1 MNEIRESAVGFIERY
16 DLVYQTGL
24 FLRIVVAGFLGY
36 LIGYERKNRYKGAGM
51 RTHAIVAMGAA
62 LMMVVSKY
70 GFRDIPDFDPSRIAA
85 QIVSGIGFL
94 GAGVIFVKNNS
105 VSGLTT
111 AAGIWATA
119 GVGMAIG
126 AGAFYLGCGSGLLLI
141 FIQIL
146 LHDVPFLAKEPY
158 RNILKITT
166 TNYDVIITELFQ
178 HFKEE
183 KIKVLNVKI
192 GKSKDSTKVELDL
205 LYPAGYDKNSLVIKW
220 SGDKRIESI
229 NG

>member
-1 MNEIRESAVGFIERY
+1 MDQVQQGLVNFVERY
-16 DLVYQTGL
+16 DLIFQTSL
-24 FLRIVVAGFLGY
+24 FLRIIVAGVLGY

-62 LMMVVSKY
+62 LIMVVSKY
-70 GFRDIPDFDPSRIAA
+70 GFRDIPDYDASRIAS

-126 AGAFYLGCGSGLLLI
+126 AGAYYVGCASGLLLV
-141 FIQIL
+141 FTQIL
-146 LHDVPFLAKEPY
+146 LHDVPFLSKEPY
-158 RNILKITT
+158 RSILKITT
-166 TNYDVIITELFQ
+166 AHYESVITELFQ
-178 HFKEE
+178 DLKEE
-183 KIKVLNVKI
+183 KIRVLNVKI
-192 GKSKDSTKVELDL
+192 GKSQDVTRVELDI
-205 LYPAGYDKNSLVIKW
+205 LYPAGYVKNDFILKW
-220 SGDKRIESI
+220 SEDERIETI
-229 NG
+229 DG

>member
-1 MNEIRESAVGFIERY
+1 MVYVQQMLVGVIEKY
-16 DLVYQTGL
+16 DLVYQTSL
-24 FLRIVVAGFLGY
+24 FIRIVVAGVFGY

-70 GFRDIPDFDPSRIAA
+70 GFRDIPNFDPSRVAS

-94 GAGVIFVKNNS
+94 GAGVIFIKNNS

-126 AGAFYLGCGSGLLLI
+126 SGSYFVGCGASLLLI
-141 FIQIL
+141 FTQII
-146 LHDVPFLAKEPY
+146 LHDVPFLSKEPY
-158 RNILKITT
+158 RSMLKINTSH
-166 TNYDVIITELFQ
+166 YDSIITELFNTFSQ
-178 HFKEE
+178 E

-205 LYPAGYDKNSLVIKW
+205 LFPPGYEKNNLIIKW
-220 SGDKRIESI
+220 SGDKRIDSI
-229 NG
+229 SG

>member
-1 MNEIRESAVGFIERY
+1 
-16 DLVYQTGL
+16 
-24 FLRIVVAGFLGY
+24 
-36 LIGYERKNRYKGAGM
+36 M

-62 LMMVVSKY
+62 LMMVISKY
-70 GFRDIPDFDPSRIAA
+70 GFRDIPNFDGSRIAA

-126 AGAFYLGCGSGLLLI
+126 SGAYYLGCGSGLLLI
-141 FIQIL
+141 LTQVI
-146 LHDVPFLAKEPY
+146 LHDVPFLSKEPY
-158 RNILKITT
+158 RNLLKLSTT
-166 TNYDVIITELFQ
+166 HYDAVITELF
-178 HFKEE
+178 HKLNED

-192 GKSKDSTKVELDL
+192 GKSKDITKVELDL
-205 LYPAGYDKNSLVIKW
+205 LYPAGYEKNDLIIRLS
-220 SGDKRIESI
+220 SDKRIESVS
-229 NG
+229 G

>member
-1 MNEIRESAVGFIERY
+1 MYQIEQMVVNLIQQH
-16 DLVYQTGL
+16 DLVFQTSLL
-24 FLRIVVAGFLGY
+24 FRIVIAGTFGY

-70 GFRDIPDFDPSRIAA
+70 GFPDVANFDSSRIAA

-126 AGAFYLGCGSGLLLI
+126 SGAYYLGCGSGLLLV
-141 FIQIL
+141 FTQII

-158 RNILKITT
+158 RSLLKLTT
-166 TNYDVIITELFQ
+166 TQYDAVITELLQ
-178 HFKEE
+178 KLSEE
-183 KIKVLNVKI
+183 KIKVRNVRI
-192 GKSKDSTKVELDL
+192 GKSGEKTKVEIEL
-205 LYPAGYDKNSLVIKW
+205 LYPAGYEKYNLIVEW
-220 SGDKRIESI
+220 SNDDRIETIS
-229 NG
+229 G

>member
-1 MNEIRESAVGFIERY
+1 MVHVQQMLAAVIEKY
-16 DLVYQTGL
+16 ELGYQTSL
-24 FLRIVVAGFLGY
+24 FLRIVVAGVFGY
-36 LIGYERKNRYKGAGM
+36 LIGYERKSRYKGAGM

-70 GFRDIPDFDPSRIAA
+70 GFKDIPNFDASRIAA

-94 GAGVIFVKNNS
+94 GAGVIFIKNNS

-126 AGAFYLGCGSGLLLI
+126 AGCYYMGGGASLLLI
-141 FIQIL
+141 FTQII

-158 RNILKITT
+158 RSMLKISTSH
-166 TNYDVIITELFQ
+166 YDSLIKDLFNMLG
-178 HFKEE
+178 EE
-183 KIKVLNVKI
+183 KIRVLNVKI
-192 GKSKDSTKVELDL
+192 GKSKDITKVELDL
-205 LYPAGYDKNSLVIKW
+205 LYPAGYEKNDLILKW
-220 SGDKRIESI
+220 SADKRIESI

>member
-1 MNEIRESAVGFIERY
+1 MLAEVIERY
-16 DLVYQTGL
+16 DLIYQTGL
-24 FLRIVVAGFLGY
+24 FFRIVVAGVIGY
-36 LIGYERKNRYKGAGM
+36 LIGYERKSRYKGAGM

-70 GFRDIPDFDPSRIAA
+70 GFQDLPDFDPSRVAA

-126 AGAFYLGCGSGLLLI
+126 AGAYYVGGGAGILLL
-141 FIQIL
+141 FTQII

-158 RNILKITT
+158 RGILKISTSQ
-166 TNYDVIITELFQ
+166 YDSVVTELFDSFQ
-178 HFKEE
+178 EDKV
-183 KIKVLNVKI
+183 KVLNVKI
-192 GKSKDSTKVELDL
+192 GKSKDSAKLELDL
-205 LYPAGYDKNSLVIKW
+205 LYPPGYQKNQLILKW
-220 SGDKRIESI
+220 SNDKRVESI
-229 NG
+229 SG

>member
-1 MNEIRESAVGFIERY
+1 MVHVQQTLAAVIEKY
-16 DLVYQTGL
+16 ELGYQTGL
-24 FLRIVVAGFLGY
+24 FLRIVVAGVFGY
-36 LIGYERKNRYKGAGM
+36 LIGYERKSRYKGAGM

-70 GFRDIPDFDPSRIAA
+70 GFRDIPNFDASRIAA

-94 GAGVIFVKNNS
+94 GAGVIFIKNNS

-126 AGAFYLGCGSGLLLI
+126 AGCYYMGGGASLLLI
-141 FIQIL
+141 FTQII

-158 RNILKITT
+158 RSMLKISTSH
-166 TNYDVIITELFQ
+166 YDSLIKDLFNMLG
-178 HFKEE
+178 EE
-183 KIKVLNVKI
+183 KIRVLNVKI
-192 GKSKDSTKVELDL
+192 GKSKDITKVELDL
-205 LYPAGYDKNSLVIKW
+205 LYPAGYEKNDLILKW
-220 SGDKRIESI
+220 SADKRIESI

>member
-1 MNEIRESAVGFIERY
+1 MYQLEQMVIDWVERY
-16 DLVYQTGL
+16 DLVYQTSL
-24 FLRIVVAGFLGY
+24 LLRIIVAGFSGY
-36 LIGYERKNRYKGAGM
+36 LIGYERKNRNKGAGM

-70 GFRDIPDFDPSRIAA
+70 GFRDIPNFDASRIAA

-119 GVGMAIG
+119 GVGMAVG
-126 AGAFYLGCGSGLLLI
+126 AGAYYLGCGSAFLLI
-141 FIQIL
+141 MIQVL
-146 LHDVPFLAKEPY
+146 LHDVPFLSKEPY
-158 RNILKITT
+158 RCMLKITT
-166 TNYDVIITELFQ
+166 SHYDAVITELF
-178 HFKEE
+178 HKLNED
-183 KIKVLNVKI
+183 KVKVLNVKI
-192 GKSKDSTKVELDL
+192 GKSKDGTKIELDL
-205 LYPAGYDKNSLVIKW
+205 LYPAGYEKNDLVIRL
-220 SGDKRIESI
+220 SNDKRIDSV

>member
-1 MNEIRESAVGFIERY
+1 MNHVQLTLAGLAQRY
-16 DLVYQTGL
+16 DLAYQTGL
-24 FLRIVVAGFLGY
+24 FIRIVVAGVFGY
-36 LIGYERKNRYKGAGM
+36 LIGYERKSRYKGAGM

-94 GAGVIFVKNNS
+94 GAGVIFIKNNS

-126 AGAFYLGCGSGLLLI
+126 AGSYYVGGGASLLLI
-141 FIQIL
+141 FTQII

-158 RNILKITT
+158 RSVLKISTSH
-166 TNYDVIITELFQ
+166 YDTIITELFNT
-178 HFKEE
+178 FNEE

-192 GKSKDSTKVELDL
+192 GKSKDGTKVELDL
-205 LYPAGYDKNSLVIKW
+205 LYPPGYEKNELIIKW
-220 SGDKRIESI
+220 SNDKRVDSI

>member
-1 MNEIRESAVGFIERY
+1 MVHVQQMLVSVIEKY
-16 DLVYQTGL
+16 ELGYQTSL
-24 FLRIVVAGFLGY
+24 FLRIVVAGVFGY
-36 LIGYERKNRYKGAGM
+36 LIGYERKSRYKGAGM

-70 GFRDIPDFDPSRIAA
+70 GFRDIPNFDASRIAA

-94 GAGVIFVKNNS
+94 GAGVIFIKNNS

-126 AGAFYLGCGSGLLLI
+126 AGCYYMGGGASLLLI
-141 FIQIL
+141 FTQII

-158 RNILKITT
+158 RSMLKISTSH
-166 TNYDVIITELFQ
+166 YDSLIKDLFNMLG
-178 HFKEE
+178 EE
-183 KIKVLNVKI
+183 KIRVLNVKI
-192 GKSKDSTKVELDL
+192 GKSKDTTKVELDL
-205 LYPAGYDKNSLVIKW
+205 LYPAGYEKNELILKW
-220 SGDKRIESI
+220 SADKRIESI

>member
-1 MNEIRESAVGFIERY
+1 MVHVQQTLAAVIEKY
-16 DLVYQTGL
+16 ELGYQTGL
-24 FLRIVVAGFLGY
+24 FLRIVVAGVFGY
-36 LIGYERKNRYKGAGM
+36 LIGYERKSRYKGAGM

-70 GFRDIPDFDPSRIAA
+70 GFRDIPNFDASRIAA

-94 GAGVIFVKNNS
+94 GAGVIFIKNNS

-126 AGAFYLGCGSGLLLI
+126 AGCYYMGGGASLLLI
-141 FIQIL
+141 FTQII

-158 RNILKITT
+158 RSMLKISTSH
-166 TNYDVIITELFQ
+166 YDSLIKDLFNMLS
-178 HFKEE
+178 EE
-183 KIKVLNVKI
+183 KIRVLNVKI
-192 GKSKDSTKVELDL
+192 GKSKDITKVELDL
-205 LYPAGYDKNSLVIKW
+205 LYPAGYEKNDLILKW
-220 SGDKRIESI
+220 SADKRIESI

>member
-1 MNEIRESAVGFIERY
+1 MYQAQETIVNFVERY
-16 DLVYQTGL
+16 DLVYQTSL
-24 FLRIVVAGFLGY
+24 FLRIIVAGVLGY
-36 LIGYERKNRYKGAGM
+36 LIGYERKSRYKGAGM

-70 GFRDIPDFDPSRIAA
+70 GFRDIPDYDASRVAA

-119 GVGMAIG
+119 GVGMAVG
-126 AGAFYLGCGSGLLLI
+126 AGTYYVGCGAGLLLI
-141 FIQIL
+141 LTQII
-146 LHDVPFLAKEPY
+146 LHDVPFLSKEPY
-158 RNILKITT
+158 RSMLKLTT
-166 TNYDVIITELFQ
+166 AHYDSVITELFQ
-178 HFKEE
+178 YFNEE

-192 GKSKDSTKVELDL
+192 SKSKDSAKVELDL
-205 LYPAGYDKNSLVIKW
+205 LYPAGYGKNDLIIRW
-220 SGDKRIESI
+220 SNDKRIESI
-229 NG
+229 SG

>member
-1 MNEIRESAVGFIERY
+1 MDHMGQLLINFADKY

-24 FLRIVVAGFLGY
+24 FFRIIVAGFLGY

-62 LMMVVSKY
+62 LMMVISKY
-70 GFRDIPDFDPSRIAA
+70 GFKDIPNYDASRIAA

-126 AGAFYLGCGSGLLLI
+126 AGSYYMGCGTGLFLI
-141 FIQIL
+141 FTQII
-146 LHDVPFLAKEPY
+146 LHDVPFLSKEAY
-158 RNILKITT
+158 RSILKITT
-166 TNYDVIITELFQ
+166 DQYDSVVTELF
-178 HFKEE
+178 KNLDEE
-183 KIKVLNVKI
+183 KIKVLNIKVS
-192 GKSKDSTKVELDL
+192 KSKDTAKIELDL
-205 LYPAGYDKNSLVIKW
+205 LYPAGYDKNNLIISW
-220 SGDKRIESI
+220 SGDKRIENI

>member
-1 MNEIRESAVGFIERY
+1 MGQIWLLLDNFTERY

-24 FLRIVVAGFLGY
+24 FFRIVVAGFLGY

-70 GFRDIPDFDPSRIAA
+70 GFRDIPDYDASRVAA

-126 AGAFYLGCGSGLLLI
+126 AGSYYLGCGAGVLLV
-141 FIQIL
+141 FTQII
-146 LHDVPFLAKEPY
+146 LHEIPFLSKEPY
-158 RNILKITT
+158 RGTLKITT
-166 TNYDVIITELFQ
+166 DQYNNVVTELFQ
-178 HFKEE
+178 SLNEE
-183 KIKVLNVKI
+183 KIKVLNIKI
-192 GKSKDSTKVELDL
+192 SKSKESTRVELDL
-205 LYPAGYDKNSLVIKW
+205 LYPAGYGKKDLIIKW
-220 SGDKRIESI
+220 SNDKRIENI

>member
-1 MNEIRESAVGFIERY
+1 MNQIQQALVGFVDRY
-16 DLVYQTGL
+16 DLIFQTSL
-24 FLRIVVAGFLGY
+24 FLRIIVAGFLGY

-62 LMMVVSKY
+62 LMMVISKY
-70 GFRDIPDFDPSRIAA
+70 GFRDIPDYDASRIAS

-94 GAGVIFVKNNS
+94 GAGVIFVRNNS

-126 AGAFYLGCGSGLLLI
+126 SGAYYVGCGSGLLLI
-141 FIQIL
+141 FTQIL
-146 LHDVPFLAKEPY
+146 LHDVPFLSKEPY
-158 RNILKITT
+158 RSILKITT
-166 TNYDVIITELFQ
+166 TRYDSVITELFQ
-178 HFKEE
+178 NLHEE

-192 GKSKDSTKVELDL
+192 GKSKDTTKVELDL
-205 LYPAGYDKNSLVIKW
+205 LYPAGYGKNDLIIRW
-220 SGDKRIESI
+220 SNDKRIDTIS
-229 NG
+229 G

>member
-1 MNEIRESAVGFIERY
+1 M
-16 DLVYQTGL
+16 
-24 FLRIVVAGFLGY
+24 
-36 LIGYERKNRYKGAGM
+36 
-51 RTHAIVAMGAA
+51 AMGAA

-70 GFRDIPDFDPSRIAA
+70 GFKDIPDYDASRIAA

-126 AGAFYLGCGSGLLLI
+126 AGAYYMGCGAGLFLI
-141 FIQIL
+141 FTQII
-146 LHDVPFLAKEPY
+146 LHEVPFLSKEAY
-158 RNILKITT
+158 RSILKITT
-166 TNYDVIITELFQ
+166 GQYDTVAAELF
-178 HFKEE
+178 KYLDEE
-183 KIKVLNVKI
+183 KIKVLNIKVSKSEEAAKI
-192 GKSKDSTKVELDL
+192 ELDL
-205 LYPAGYDKNSLVIKW
+205 LYPAGYDKNNLIIKW

>member
-1 MNEIRESAVGFIERY
+1 MNQVWQLLAGFGERY
-16 DLVYQTGL
+16 DLAYQTSL
-24 FLRIVVAGFLGY
+24 FFRIVVAGFLGY
-36 LIGYERKNRYKGAGM
+36 LIGYERKNRYKEAGM

-70 GFRDIPDFDPSRIAA
+70 GFRDIPDYDASRIAS

-126 AGAFYLGCGSGLLLI
+126 AGEYYLGCGSGLLLV
-141 FIQIL
+141 FTQII
-146 LHDVPFLAKEPY
+146 LHEIPFLSKEPY

-166 TNYDVIITELFQ
+166 EQYDSVITELLQ
-178 HFKEE
+178 NLNEE
-183 KIKVLNVKI
+183 KIKVLNIKI

-205 LYPAGYDKNSLVIKW
+205 LYPAMYEKNDLIIKW
-220 SGDKRIESI
+220 SNDKRIENI

>member
-1 MNEIRESAVGFIERY
+1 MNDMQPMLAEVIERY
-16 DLVYQTGL
+16 DLIYQTGL
-24 FLRIVVAGFLGY
+24 FFRIVVAGVIGY
-36 LIGYERKNRYKGAGM
+36 LIGYERKSRYKGAGM

-70 GFRDIPDFDPSRIAA
+70 GFQDLPDFDPSRVAA

-126 AGAFYLGCGSGLLLI
+126 AGAYYVGGGAGILLL
-141 FIQIL
+141 FTQII

-158 RNILKITT
+158 RGILKISTSQ
-166 TNYDVIITELFQ
+166 YDSVVTELFDSFQ
-178 HFKEE
+178 EDKV
-183 KIKVLNVKI
+183 KVLNVKI
-192 GKSKDSTKVELDL
+192 GKSKDSAKLELDL
-205 LYPAGYDKNSLVIKW
+205 LYPPGYQKNQLILKW
-220 SGDKRIESI
+220 SNDKRVESI
-229 NG
+229 SG

>member
-1 MNEIRESAVGFIERY
+1 MNDMQPTLAEVIERY
-16 DLVYQTGL
+16 DLIYQTGL
-24 FLRIVVAGFLGY
+24 FLRIVVAGVIGY
-36 LIGYERKNRYKGAGM
+36 LIGYERKSRYKGAGM

-70 GFRDIPDFDPSRIAA
+70 GFQDLPDFDPSRVAA

-126 AGAFYLGCGSGLLLI
+126 AGAYYVGGGAGILLL
-141 FIQIL
+141 FTQII

-158 RNILKITT
+158 RGILKISTSQ
-166 TNYDVIITELFQ
+166 YDSVVTELFDSFQ
-178 HFKEE
+178 EDKV
-183 KIKVLNVKI
+183 KVLNVKI
-192 GKSKDSTKVELDL
+192 GKSKDSAKLELDL
-205 LYPAGYDKNSLVIKW
+205 LYPPGYQKNQLILKW
-220 SGDKRIESI
+220 SNDKRVESI
-229 NG
+229 SG